1 MTSPFALALWCA
13 LPVMTPP
20 AAETGR
26 SAASQFPRRPGSQTV
41 AHNSG
46 DTTEENMSP
55 RRATAG
61 RPAVTA
67 AQRWVLALAS
77 VASFLVILDALVVA
91 TALTTI
97 QRHLGASLAG
107 LEWTINAYT
116 LSFAV
121 LLMTAAALG
130 DRPGRRCSRSH
141 PRRARWPKTPPR

>member
-1 MTSPFALALWCA
+1 EGGGRRVRVGGRGRGQQLLGHALAPRPCALWCA

-41 AHNSG
+41 AHTSG

-67 AQRWVLALAS
+67 AQRGVRALAS
-77 VASFLVILDALVVA
+77 DARV
-91 TALTTI
+91 
-97 QRHLGASLAG
+97 
-107 LEWTINAYT
+107 
-116 LSFAV
+116 
-121 LLMTAAALG
+121 
-130 DRPGRRCSRSH
+130 
-141 PRRARWPKTPPR
+141 